1 MANFAVIPGSTLDI
15 LRRYAAP
22 ANANQNLDDALFAL
36 DSYLKPAPA
45 VNTPSFSER
54 LAASQSP
61 VPGST
66 VIPGSVLYPSEAD
79 PTAPTVTGSPYLD
92 RAAMWFQDTFE
103 KPINRVLNTSNAIGD
118 TLGLA
123 ARGAIEFPYK
133 YFTATPE
140 ERAKTKDQY
149 LKELSEAASLFNNG
163 YSRDWQGRNFDT
175 AVNLVTLGAGGGS
188 VANSIRKGVGQL
200 AKSAGQKNLAE
211 TFYKNAGELA
221 ARNAAGDFPTTAAG
235 VSKLTK
241 QYVTQGKRALTEAEK
256 LATQGNSAIKQAA
269 KAAGGTAIGIG
280 GANAIDAANDKT
292 PAATNDQIKTVEQNI
307 TNNLVA
313 QAAGQDSPA
322 VNAIKLSNPVSADQ
336 LRAAGI
342 PDITPAIINP
352 SATPQTSSAQ
362 NLLRLISQMPPRSA
376 MTESGVPISAA
387 QAAQEYQQAL
397 RDRNAQGL
405 TREDLLRQAM
415 DKRQQALSRI
425 NAERE
430 SSPLAWLG
438 HIVSLL
444 SAWRRREFNP
454 SATWSN
460 ATLAQ
465 AALDPE
471 YQEAED
477 TIRLLAPQYATS
489 QQNLEKAQKSAF
501 NLADLASRD
510 ARTAAI
516 QQAAD
521 ASEQRAQAQVFRA
534 MNAASSTDPLAKLS
548 NDQLDIYENTLK
560 KALAAAKS
568 EAVRKQI
575 TAKLAAIQ
583 STRENRIQ

>member
-1 MANFAVIPGSTLDI
+1 MANFPVIPGSTLDL
-15 LRRYAAP
+15 LRRYAAHAFAEASAPTP
-22 ANANQNLDDALFAL
+22 A
-36 DSYLKPAPA
+36 APA

-54 LAASQSP
+54 LAARQSP
-61 VPGST
+61 VPGSA
-66 VIPGSVLYPSEAD
+66 VIPGSTLDLSEAD
-79 PTAPTVTGSPYLD
+79 KPAPTVTGSPSLD

-123 ARGAIEFPYK
+123 ARGTIEFPYK
-133 YFTATPE
+133 WLTSTSNE
-140 ERAKTKDQY
+140 LSKTKDQY

-188 VANSIRKGVGQL
+188 VANSIRKGISQL
-200 AKSAGQKNLAE
+200 AKSAGQKKLAE

-241 QYVTQGKRALTEAEK
+241 QYVTQGNRALTEAEK
-256 LATQGNSAIKQAA
+256 LAAQGNSSIRQAA
-269 KAAGGTAIGIG
+269 KAAGGTALGVG
-280 GANAIDAANDKT
+280 GANAIDSTNDKT
-292 PAATNDQIKTVEQNI
+292 PAATDNQIKTVEQNI
-307 TNNLVA
+307 KNNLVA
-313 QAAGQDSPA
+313 QTAGQDSPA
-322 VNAIKLSNPVSADQ
+322 VNAIKLNNPVSADQ
-336 LRAAGI
+336 LRVVGI
-342 PDITPAIINP
+342 SDITPNLPKISP
-352 SATPQTSSAQ
+352 TPQPSHIQ
-362 NLLRLISQMPPRSA
+362 DLLGLLSQQSRSGVP
-376 MTESGVPISAA
+376 TESGVPSSAA

-405 TREDLLRQAM
+405 TREALLRQAM
-415 DKRQQALSRI
+415 DKRQEALSRI

-430 SSPLAWLG
+430 NSPLAWLG
-438 HIVSLL
+438 HIGSLI

-454 SATWSN
+454 SAAWSN

-489 QQNLEKAQKSAF
+489 QQNLENIQKSALSA
-501 NLADLASRD
+501 NRQAID
-510 ARTAAI
+510 ALNAATYQNRVENEEGNTQARLLQAVDPYKNRSLEELQAMRKIFLRARAAQKTAAG
-516 QQAAD
+516 QQKFD
-521 ASEQRAQAQVFRA
+521 TV
-534 MNAASSTDPLAKLS
+534 
-548 NDQLDIYENTLK
+548 LK
-560 KALAAAKS
+560 NIDRSIELKS
-568 EAVRKQI
+568 Q
-575 TAKLAAIQ
+575 
-583 STRENRIQ
+583 

>member
-1 MANFAVIPGSTLDI
+1 MANFPVIPGSTLDL

-22 ANANQNLDDALFAL
+22 ALAEA
-36 DSYLKPAPA
+36 SVPAPA
-45 VNTPSFSER
+45 APIVNIPSFSER
-54 LAASQSP
+54 LAARQSS
-61 VPGST
+61 VPGNA
-66 VIPGSVLYPSEAD
+66 VIPGSTLYPSEAD
-79 PTAPTVTGSPYLD
+79 PTAPTVTGSPYID

-103 KPINRVLNTSNAIGD
+103 KPINQVLNTSNAIGD

-123 ARGAIEFPYK
+123 ARGAIEFPYE

-188 VANSIRKGVGQL
+188 VANSIRKGFGQL
-200 AKSAGQKNLAE
+200 AKSAGQKELAE

-241 QYVTQGKRALTEAEK
+241 QYVTQGNRALTEAEK
-256 LATQGNSAIKQAA
+256 LAAQGNSAIRQAM
-269 KAAGGTAIGIG
+269 KTAGGTALGIG
-280 GANAIDAANDKT
+280 GANALDSTNDKT
-292 PAATNDQIKTVEQNI
+292 PAATDNQIKTMEQNI
-307 TNNLVA
+307 KNNLVA

-322 VNAIKLSNPVSADQ
+322 VDAIKLSNPVSADQ
-336 LRAAGI
+336 LRIVGI
-342 PDITPAIINP
+342 PDITPTLPEISP
-352 SATPQTSSAQ
+352 TPQPTHIRD
-362 NLLRLISQMPPRSA
+362 LLSLLSQQSRSGVP
-376 MTESGVPISAA
+376 TESGVPSSAA
-387 QAAQEYQQAL
+387 QAAREYQQAL

-405 TREDLLRQAM
+405 TREALLRQAM
-415 DKRQQALSRI
+415 DKRQEALSRI

-430 SSPLAWLG
+430 NSPLAWLG
-438 HIVSLL
+438 HIGSLM

-454 SATWSN
+454 SASWSN

-477 TIRLLAPQYATS
+477 TIKLLAPQYATS
-489 QQNLEKAQKSAF
+489 QQNLENIQKSAF
-501 NLADLASRD
+501 GADRLATD
-510 ARTAAI
+510 ALNAAAYQQRVENEERNTQARLIQAVDPYKNRSLEELQAMKKIFLKARAAQKTAAG
-516 QQAAD
+516 QQKFD
-521 ASEQRAQAQVFRA
+521 
-534 MNAASSTDPLAKLS
+534 TILK
-548 NDQLDIYENTLK
+548 DIDRSIELK
-560 KALAAAKS
+560 S
-568 EAVRKQI
+568 Q
-575 TAKLAAIQ
+575 
-583 STRENRIQ
+583 

>member
-1 MANFAVIPGSTLDI
+1 MANFAVIPGSTLDL

-66 VIPGSVLYPSEAD
+66 VIPGSVLYPSEID
-79 PTAPTVTGSPYLD
+79 QTAPTVSGDPYYD
-92 RAAMWFQDTFE
+92 FTASKIKDYER
-103 KPINRVLNTSNAIGD
+103 PINRALNTANSIGD

-123 ARGAIEFPYK
+123 ARGAVEVPYVWL
-133 YFTATPE
+133 TGTPE
-140 ERAKTKDQY
+140 EFDKTTAKYKKDFVN
-149 LKELSEAASLFNNG
+149 AASLFNNPD
-163 YSRDWQGRNFDT
+163 SKDWESDYWRSAINAATFGT
-175 AVNLVTLGAGGGS
+175 GAGS
-188 VANSIRKGVGQL
+188 LTKSAFKGLTQL

-211 TFYKNAGELA
+211 LYYKNAGELA
-221 ARNAAGDFPTTAAG
+221 ARNAAGAFPATSAG

-241 QYVTQGKRALTEAEK
+241 QYVTQGNRALTEAEK
-256 LATQGNSAIKQAA
+256 FAAQGNSALKQAA
-269 KAAGGTAIGIG
+269 KTAGGTAFVE
-280 GANAIDAANDKT
+280 GATNAIDSTNDKT

-307 TNNLVA
+307 TNNLAA
-313 QAAGQDSPA
+313 QAAGQGAPLRKDIIL
-322 VNAIKLSNPVSADQ
+322 NNPVSADQ
-336 LRAAGI
+336 LRIVGI
-342 PDITPAIINP
+342 PDITPTLPETSPTYRP
-352 SATPQTSSAQ
+352 SHIRD
-362 NLLRLISQMPPRSA
+362 LLGLLSQQSRSGVP
-376 MTESGVPISAA
+376 TESGVPSSAA

-454 SATWSN
+454 SAAWSN

-489 QQNLEKAQKSAF
+489 QQNLENIQKSSFGADRLATDALNAATYQDRVKNERENAQARLVQAIDPYKNRSLEELQAMRNVFLRARAAQKTEAG
-501 NLADLASRD
+501 
-510 ARTAAI
+510 
-516 QQAAD
+516 QQRFD
-521 ASEQRAQAQVFRA
+521 TV
-534 MNAASSTDPLAKLS
+534 LK
-548 NDQLDIYENTLK
+548 DIDRSIALK
-560 KALAAAKS
+560 S
-568 EAVRKQI
+568 Q
-575 TAKLAAIQ
+575 
-583 STRENRIQ
+583 

>member
-1 MANFAVIPGSTLDI
+1 MATLPTFPGSTLAFLQNYTTMPQRNFTEEEIAQI
-15 LRRYAAP
+15 LD
-22 ANANQNLDDALFAL
+22 NAKLGQQ
-36 DSYLKPAPA
+36 
-45 VNTPSFSER
+45 TPSFSER
-54 LAASQSP
+54 LAARQSP
-61 VPGST
+61 VPGSA
-66 VIPGSVLYPSEAD
+66 VIPGSTLYPSEDD

-103 KPINRVLNTSNAIGD
+103 NPINRVLNTSNAIGD

-123 ARGAIEFPYK
+123 ARGTIEFPYK
-133 YFTATPE
+133 WLTGTSDE
-140 ERAKTKDQY
+140 LSKTKDQY
-149 LKELSEAASLFNNG
+149 LKELSKAASLFNNG

-175 AVNLVTLGAGGGS
+175 AVNLVTLGTGGGS
-188 VANSIRKGVGQL
+188 IANSIRKGVGQL

-221 ARNAAGDFPTTAAG
+221 TRNAAGEFPKTSAG

-241 QYVTQGKRALTEAEK
+241 QYVTQGNRALTEAEK
-256 LATQGNSAIKQAA
+256 LAAQGNNALRQAA
-269 KAAGGTAIGIG
+269 KAAVGTAIGVG
-280 GANAIDAANDKT
+280 GANAIDSTNDKT
-292 PAATNDQIKTVEQNI
+292 PAATDNQIKTVEQNI
-307 TNNLVA
+307 KNNLVA

-322 VNAIKLSNPVSADQ
+322 VNDNKLSDPVSADQ
-336 LRAAGI
+336 LRIVGI
-342 PDITPAIINP
+342 PDITPTLP
-352 SATPQTSSAQ
+352 EKSPTPQPSHIQ
-362 NLLRLISQMPPRSA
+362 DLLGLLSQQSRSGVP
-376 MTESGVPISAA
+376 TESGVPSSAA

-405 TREDLLRQAM
+405 TREEILRQAM
-415 DKRQQALSRI
+415 DKRQEALSRI

-454 SATWSN
+454 SAAWSN

-489 QQNLEKAQKSAF
+489 QQNLESIQKSA
-501 NLADLASRD
+501 LGVDRQAID
-510 ARTAAI
+510 AQNAATYQQRVENEEKNTQARIYQAIDPYKNESIESLEARKIILQKARVNQKSKEI
-516 QQAAD
+516 QQKID
-521 ASEQRAQAQVFRA
+521 LE
-534 MNAASSTDPLAKLS
+534 
-548 NDQLDIYENTLK
+548 LK
-560 KALAAAKS
+560 KIDRSIALKS
-568 EAVRKQI
+568 Q
-575 TAKLAAIQ
+575 
-583 STRENRIQ
+583 